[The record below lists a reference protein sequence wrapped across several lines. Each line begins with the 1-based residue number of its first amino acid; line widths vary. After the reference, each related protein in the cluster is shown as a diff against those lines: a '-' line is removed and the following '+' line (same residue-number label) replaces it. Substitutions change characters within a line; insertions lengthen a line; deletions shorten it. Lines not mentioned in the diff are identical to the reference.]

1 MKKYLPLILLALVSC
16 KGFLE
21 EVPTTSLSEKDVYDS
36 PQALEANI
44 NGCYLTLNNSSLW
57 KGTMYEYF
65 QTGSGLIIWGGN
77 RTTDEWLDGMYFTKY
92 STDIIGNK
100 NVWTAV
106 WLGINRCNRLI
117 DNLPDSSV
125 DEGFKKEI
133 EAEARLIRAHFY
145 FTAVRIWGDV
155 PLLTSSPDE
164 ASKLYNPR
172 KPFPDV
178 YAQVLEDLTFAEE
191 HMRGPERAE
200 EAAPGKNRPNKWA
213 ATALKASVYLTI
225 GSLLSSPDDN
235 FWDTARRTPD
245 FSASG
250 ISTAADAFTLAY
262 DTAVDVIENGPY
274 SLAPDYRT
282 LFRWTEAG
290 DWFLPESI
298 LKITSSNKAGQNYC
312 SIYMLPAF
320 PEGSSNYAT
329 TNSNAGRVRPSRFAI
344 ENILKYSG
352 GKQGTGAHNSSL
364 YASTSD
370 PRFAATFF
378 VKYLNLNTN
387 KQVTAYPSDD
397 KVTASS
403 DSFIKK
409 YLDPTYD
416 VTSGKADFYLMRL
429 AEVYLIAAE
438 AAASLSA
445 GPGDNWWNLAIANV
459 NVLRNR
465 ARHSVAAG
473 VASVPADWKSTDF
486 ASADELVNAIMW
498 ERVIELMGE
507 GHEWFDTHRR
517 GATWLRDHIA
527 APANEFYMGHLPDF
541 NAYLNYHFPGAIGK
555 GCVFPTDITDLR
567 KGLLSAY
574 PESELR
580 LNTAESRQNDFFW
593 Q

>member
-1 MKKYLPLILLALVSC
+1 MKKYLPLILLMLVSC

-92 STDIIGNK
+92 STDVIGNK

-117 DNLPDSSV
+117 DNLPDSPV

-155 PLLTSSPDE
+155 PILTTSPAVSSD
-164 ASKLYNPR
+164 LYNSR
-172 KPFPDV
+172 QPFWKV
-178 YAQVLEDLTFAEE
+178 YAQVLDDLTFAEE
-191 HMRGPERAE
+191 NMRSPERAE

-213 ATALKASVYLTI
+213 ATALKSSVYLTI
-225 GSLLSSPDDN
+225 GSLLSAPDDN

-245 FSASG
+245 FGGCGIAS
-250 ISTAADAFTLAY
+250 AADAFTQAY
-262 DTAVDVIENGPY
+262 NTAVDVIENGPY
-274 SLAPDYRT
+274 TLAPDYRT
-282 LFRWTEAG
+282 LFRWTEPG

-298 LKITSSNKAGQNYC
+298 LKITASNKAGQNYC
-312 SIYMLPAF
+312 SSHMLPPF
-320 PEGSSNYAT
+320 PEGTANYAT
-329 TNSNAGRVRPSRFAI
+329 ANSNAGRVRPSRFAI

-352 GKQGTGAHNSSL
+352 GKKGTGSHNNTL
-364 YASTSD
+364 YASTDD

-397 KVTASS
+397 KITSSS
-403 DSFIKK
+403 DSYIKK

-416 VTSGKADFYLMRL
+416 VTSGKGDFYLMRL

-438 AAASLSA
+438 AAASLST
-445 GPGDNWWNLAIANV
+445 GPGDVWADKAIAMV
-459 NVLRNR
+459 NVLRDR
-465 ARHSVAAG
+465 ARHSKDAG
-473 VASVPADWKSTDF
+473 VSSVPADWNSAQF
-486 ASADELVNAIMW
+486 ASAEALVNAVMW

-517 GATWLRDHIA
+517 GASWLRDNIA
-527 APANEFYMGHLPDF
+527 DPANEFYMGHLPDF
-541 NAYLNYHFPGAIGK
+541 NTYLEYHFPGAVSK
-555 GCVFPTDITDLR
+555 GNIFPTEINDLR
-567 KGLLSAY
+567 KGLLAAY

-580 LNTAESRQNDFFW
+580 LNTAESSQNDFFW